1 MFNDKR
7 RQQGQNDKR
16 LNFIDRTSRGKYT
29 PRMIA
34 LNAVTKRYGS
44 LAAVDNVSFSIK
56 PGEYFA
62 LLGPNGAGKT
72 TIVKMLLDFT
82 MPTSGSLSVNGL
94 PCTQAASRTAVGY
107 LAENHHIPPHLSG
120 WQYLQRCAELLNIS
134 RSDATDQCRRIVLQI
149 GMQNREHTKANTYSK
164 GMIQR
169 FGLGAALIGNPQ
181 LLILDEPASGLDPI
195 GIRETRQLLESLKK
209 KGMTIFLN
217 SHLLSEVEKICDNAA
232 IINEGK
238 LLVKDTISAL
248 VKDGD
253 TLEDVFVRLV
263 KG

>member
-1 MFNDKR
+1 
-7 RQQGQNDKR
+7 
-16 LNFIDRTSRGKYT
+16 
-29 PRMIA
+29 MIE

-44 LAAVDNVSFSIK
+44 LAAVDNVSFTVRT
-56 PGEYFA
+56 GEYFA

-82 MPTSGSLSVNGL
+82 QPSSGSLSINGVA
-94 PCTQAASRTAVGY
+94 CTQAASRAAVGY
-107 LAENHHIPPHLSG
+107 LAENHRIPPLLTG
-120 WQYLQRCAELLNIS
+120 WQYLQRSAELLNIS
-134 RSDATDQCRRIVLQI
+134 RSETADQCRRIVEQV
-149 GMQNREHTKANTYSK
+149 GMRGKEHTKADTFSK

-169 FGLGAALIGNPQ
+169 FGLGAALLGNPK
-181 LLILDEPASGLDPI
+181 LLILDEPTSGLDPI

-209 KGMTIFLN
+209 QGMTIFLN

-232 IINEGK
+232 IIHQGK

-253 TLEDVFVRLV
+253 TLEDVFVRWV